1 MSFYELNNNQRRVFI
16 DTAQIYEAYRDI
28 LKKEHAYKGGM
39 HWKKAKDR
47 EYLFKTRDRYGYGK
61 SLGVRSPE
69 TEKILAGFKKNK
81 QKIKGL
87 KASLLERLKEQSRL
101 SKAMMIQRAPKI
113 LIRIVQLLDQH
124 QLMGR
129 NLFVV
134 GTNALYAY
142 EAAAGVF
149 LDRPIMATND
159 MDILWDI
166 KAKLEITVDPD
177 MDKNGLL
184 GILKKADRSFELPHK
199 GSFRAINREGYIID
213 LIKAQPKQL
222 MKIEMDQIGKEGDLR
237 AAEVRNLHWLVSSPK
252 MQQIVIGED
261 GYPAMLAVPDPRAF
275 ALHKLW
281 LSDQPDREPIKKNRD
296 RDQAEAVIELIN
308 RYLPQYPFR
317 NSELKMFPEAV
328 IQKAQEVINKN
339 MMEEI

>member
-16 DTAQIYEAYRDI
+16 DTAQVYEAYRDI

-47 EYLFKTRDRYGYGK
+47 EYLFRTQDRHGYGK

-101 SKAMMIQRAPKI
+101 CKAMMIQRAPKI

-149 LDRPIMATND
+149 LDRPITATND

-199 GSFRAINREGYIID
+199 GSSRAINREGYIID

-317 NSELKMFPEAV
+317 SSELKR
-328 IQKAQEVINKN
+328 
-339 MMEEI
+339 

>member
-16 DTAQIYEAYRDI
+16 DTAQVYEAYRDI

-47 EYLFKTRDRYGYGK
+47 EYLFRTQDRYGYGK

-69 TEKILAGFKKNK
+69 TEKILAEFKKNK

-124 QLMGR
+124 LLMGR

-252 MQQIVIGED
+252 MQQMVIGED

-296 RDQAEAVIELIN
+296 RDQAEAIIELIN

-328 IQKAQEVINKN
+328 IQKAKKVINKN
-339 MMEEI
+339 MTEEI